1 MKEWREGETERK
13 RLRTRENKNKKKTRE
28 RRDWAC
34 SVSILSRAQWK
45 GMSVFSQRKRRRE
58 ESEGGKRGRRR
69 SVVFQR
75 LGRQVAA
82 PALCLPGPQDQQVTH
97 PKQAHTPS
105 HTHFKTGSLSH
116 THLKTGS
123 LWGTD
128 NKTNLVFIHTCWAC
142 EYIVFFKNQALPSFS

>member
-1 MKEWREGETERK
+1 MER
-13 RLRTRENKNKKKTRE
+13 N
-28 RRDWAC
+28 
-34 SVSILSRAQWK
+34 V
-45 GMSVFSQRKRRRE
+45 SVFSE
-58 ESEGGKRGRRR
+58 EKEEGGKRGRRRRRR

-116 THLKTGS
+116 THTLRLAHSEELTTKQI
-123 LWGTD
+123 LF
-128 NKTNLVFIHTCWAC
+128 LFIHA
-142 EYIVFFKNQALPSFS
+142 ELVNILYLKKIKHYHHFLKKVMLFI